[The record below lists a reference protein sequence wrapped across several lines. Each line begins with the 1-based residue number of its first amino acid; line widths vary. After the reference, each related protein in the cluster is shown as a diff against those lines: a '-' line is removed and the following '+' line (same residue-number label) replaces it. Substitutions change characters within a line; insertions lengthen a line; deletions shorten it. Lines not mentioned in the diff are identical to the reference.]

1 MTPKD
6 VLATLGT
13 LSLDDKLQSQRAGIC
28 TAPGT
33 GGRGFMSQYQLN
45 YQPMEYGIRKNLWEE
60 GYRHRNDRKQM
71 GFKHTKLEWRNLT
84 DYRYLQW

>member
-1 MTPKD
+1 
-6 VLATLGT
+6 
-13 LSLDDKLQSQRAGIC
+13 
-28 TAPGT
+28 
-33 GGRGFMSQYQLN
+33 MSQYQLN